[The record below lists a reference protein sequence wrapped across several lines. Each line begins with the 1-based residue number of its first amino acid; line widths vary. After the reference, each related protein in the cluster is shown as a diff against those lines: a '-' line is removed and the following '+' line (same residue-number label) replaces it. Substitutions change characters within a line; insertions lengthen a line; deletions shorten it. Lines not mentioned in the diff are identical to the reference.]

1 MRVKKPKFQRQNP
14 NKKRVQKKW
23 RHPRGIDSLQQCHDR
38 SKGRHPRVGYG
49 SPRVV
54 RGMHPTGVREFLVY
68 SMADLAHV
76 GEGMAAR
83 LSSTLGG
90 RKRGAIEKAAEQ
102 KKIKVL
108 N

>member
-1 MRVKKPKFQRQNP
+1 MRVKKPKFQRQNL
-14 NKKRVQKKW
+14 NKKRVQRKW
-23 RHPRGIDSLQQCHDR
+23 RHPRGIDSLQQCHDK
-38 SKGRHPRVGYG
+38 SKGYHPRVGYG
-49 SPRVV
+49 SPRDV
-54 RGMHPTGVREFLVY
+54 RGLHPTGVRELLVY
-68 SMADLAHV
+68 SMADLARV

-90 RKRGAIEKAAEQ
+90 RKRAAIEKACQQ